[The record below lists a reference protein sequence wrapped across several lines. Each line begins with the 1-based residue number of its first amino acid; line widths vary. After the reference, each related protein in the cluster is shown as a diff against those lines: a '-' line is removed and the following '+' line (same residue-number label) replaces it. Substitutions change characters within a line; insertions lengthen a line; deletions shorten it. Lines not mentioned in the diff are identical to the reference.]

1 MPLVKFQLKKYS
13 ISENY
18 YCTWIVGM
26 VHRRETETFVRTNS
40 NKMDGK
46 ETSVDNK
53 KKFVHV
59 IVLEYGEI
67 IRHLFYSIAS
77 IVFYNIFVHRLF
89 RIYDFDHPI
98 CFFFHFFFFLVS
110 MHSRFCFMET
120 APFPFKS
127 NAEKKT
133 KRKCHHLKLYA
144 Y

>member
-98 CFFFHFFFFLVS
+98 CFFFPFLFFFGFDAFKILFYGNGS
-110 MHSRFCFMET
+110 
-120 APFPFKS
+120 FPIQK
-127 NAEKKT
+127 
-133 KRKCHHLKLYA
+133 
-144 Y
+144 